1 MTPTLMHDTWAD
13 TLVPSSTFTVPVYVG
28 IYYSG
33 AWHNISAD
41 VNELDAVTITR
52 GRANETSSADPARL
66 TLSLQNPTGT
76 YSPRNPSSSLYGL
89 IGRNTPIELW
99 VYVGSA
105 WHQRFYGEITVW
117 PQTWGLKGSTQAF
130 AKIEASGITRR
141 LGQGA
146 SPLRSPLY
154 RALSTLGSN
163 LVGYWPCEDAD
174 GATQYS
180 VAVGS
185 QPVYIKGAPSTA
197 NYSGFPSSDSL
208 PTLELGT
215 LTAMAPSYTSSNQAQ
230 VRWVGYIPSTTTTGV
245 VLLSVYFTGG
255 TLARIDVSWTTG
267 GSLKAEGFD
276 TATGAS
282 VGTTTYAFG
291 AQNVNLRM
299 SLELQTSGSDV
310 LWALATVQP
319 AATGGLVG
327 GGTFTGVTIG
337 RVSRV
342 VANPN
347 TATLTSIAFG
357 HLTIER
363 SVTSL
368 FDVSTYVLAGHAGE
382 EAANRID
389 RLCAENDINLD
400 LPVDTDSQLMGV
412 QGTDDLL
419 TLLRECETTDGGI
432 LYEPRDDVN
441 ALAYRTSESL
451 YSQAD
456 EDLVTVAYVDNMLLP
471 FEPVEDDQGLRN
483 KVTVTRSG
491 GSSSTVTESANTL
504 GTQAVGIYDEQVTM
518 SMYADADTLQQAG
531 WLVHLG
537 TFDEAR
543 WPQIGCDLADPR
555 IIANTTLRNNLIG
568 IDVGTRLEVTA
579 LPAWL
584 PPDTVS
590 QLVLGYSETITA
602 SSWAIVYNCT
612 PARPYRVGFYGA
624 TLDRYSGEGTV
635 LAADITT
642 TATSLTVTPPNGI
655 SWTSADGSYVIVID
669 GETMTVTNVSG
680 NTFTVTRSVNG
691 VVKAHTSGAAVA
703 LADPCYYGL

>member
-1 MTPTLMHDTWAD
+1 MHDTWAD
-13 TLVPSSTFTVPVYVG
+13 TLTPSSVFTVPVYVG

-33 AWHNISAD
+33 GWHNISTD
-41 VNELDAVTITR
+41 VNELDGLTITR
-52 GRANETSSADPARL
+52 GRQNEGSTADPARL

-89 IGRNTPIELW
+89 IGRNTPIEVW
-99 VYVGSA
+99 VYVGAA
-105 WHQRFYGEITVW
+105 WHQRFYGEVTSW

-130 AKIEASGITRR
+130 AHIEASGVTRR

-146 SPLRSPLY
+146 SPLRSPLF
-154 RALSTLGSN
+154 RAISTLGSN

-180 VAVGS
+180 VTIGS
-185 QPVYIKGAPSTA
+185 QAMQIKGAPSTA
-197 NYSGFPSSDSL
+197 NYDGFPSSEPM
-208 PTLELGT
+208 PTLETGT
-215 LTAMAPSYTSSNQAQ
+215 LTAMAPGYVASNQAQ
-230 VRWVGYIPSTTTTGV
+230 VRWATYIPSTTTNNT
-245 VLLSVYFTGG
+245 VLLTAYFTGG
-255 TLARIDVSWTTG
+255 TLARVDVTWSTG
-267 GSLKAEGFD
+267 GGLKAEGFD
-276 TATGAS
+276 TSGAS
-282 VGTTTYAFG
+282 AGSATYAFA
-291 AQNVNLRM
+291 AQNVNQRL
-299 SLELQTSGSDV
+299 SLEMQTSGSDI
-310 LWALATVQP
+310 LWALAQVQP
-319 AATGGLVG
+319 GASGGSVG

-347 TATLTSIAFG
+347 AGTLTNIAFG

-363 SVTSL
+363 LITTL
-368 FDVSTYVLAGHAGE
+368 FDVSTYVLAAYAGE
-382 EAANRID
+382 WASNRID
-389 RLCAENDINLD
+389 RLCAENDLNID
-400 LPVDTDSQLMGV
+400 LPVDGETQSMGV

-432 LYEPRDDVN
+432 LYEPRDDDG
-441 ALAYRTSESL
+441 LAYRTSESL

-456 EDLVTVAYVDNMLLP
+456 DDLVTVAYVDNMLLP

-491 GSSSTVTESANTL
+491 GSSSTVEETANTL
-504 GTQAVGIYDEQVTM
+504 STSEVGVYDERVTM
-518 SMYADADTLQQAG
+518 SLYLDIDTLQQAG
-531 WLVHLG
+531 WRVHLG

-543 WPQIGCDLADPR
+543 WPRIGCDLADPR
-555 IIANTTLRNNLIG
+555 IVANTTLRNNLIG
-568 IDVGTRLEVTA
+568 IDVGTRLEVTN

-590 QLVLGYSETITA
+590 QLVLGYSETIDA
-602 SSWAIVYNCT
+602 SSWRIVYNCT
-612 PARPYRVGFYGA
+612 PARPYRVAYYGA

-642 TATSLTVTPPNGI
+642 VATSLTVTPPNGV

-669 GETMTVTNVSG
+669 GETMTVTNVAG
-680 NTFTVTRSVNG
+680 NVFTVTRSVNG
-691 VVKAHTSGAAVA
+691 VVKTHAAGAAVT
-703 LADPCYYGL
+703 LLDPCYYGL